1 MVSIKNLIIVCILM
15 INISNAQQYS
25 FEHLSLEEGI
35 SYNLTYSVLQDSK
48 GFMWFGT
55 FYGLV
60 RFDGRDYT
68 HYKHTPY
75 DSNSVSSDDI
85 ISLYE
90 DKNGFIWVGTWS
102 GGLNRFDPNQ
112 EKFTQY
118 KYTIS
123 DTLSISD
130 NLVYDISEDRLGRLW
145 IATNNGLNRLVPAS
159 DPANNEKR
167 DYFIRYLHD
176 PANKHSINNNHVRVL
191 SKDSKGRLWVGV
203 NEGGLHYYDLEN
215 DYFIRLE
222 EVTRDGST
230 SLIDI
235 FEDDNKNLWLATW
248 GGGLKKAQPIES
260 DDGRVIGLRMNI
272 FKNDPDDP
280 YSISNN
286 NIWSLEQDNS
296 GNLWI
301 GTYDGLNKFNPDEK
315 TFDRYYHD
323 EKNTNTLS
331 SNKVSA
337 ITLDH
342 SGVLWI
348 GTFYGGIDR
357 IVPGLAQ
364 FETFLHNPFDPR
376 SLIDKEVNSLLEDR
390 DSNVWVG
397 TRNGITKI
405 EKTDDKLHYKNI
417 RFETKP
423 EKTKANEITSFAED
437 FIGNIWVGTYDGLN
451 CIYRNGH
458 IERYNLPLLR
468 FESEQGNIVTS
479 LLIDNRGWLW
489 VGTITH
495 GLNLF
500 DLNSKVYN
508 SFKFDANDSSSI
520 SSNYVVSINEDRE
533 GNIWVGT
540 YRGLNKLVLLSP
552 SSGQP
557 QVSFQR
563 KFITTEGTL
572 EITDKV
578 FTVYED
584 LENNCWIG
592 TNGGLI
598 SYDKITK
605 KLTTYSES
613 DGLPN
618 DVICGILEDKD
629 ANLWMSTH
637 RGIFKYNPQEKSFNN
652 YYTLHG
658 LQSNIFNPG
667 SYFKNEQG
675 KMMFGGI
682 NGFNSFFPENIT
694 RAAQIPPVVITSI
707 KIFDKEKKYDKRIND
722 LEEIELNYEENF
734 FTIKF
739 AALDYRL
746 PERNQYY
753 YFLEGFDRDWVY
765 NETKNYAS
773 YTNLDPG
780 EYVFKVR
787 GSNSNGVWN
796 EEGRSIR
803 ITITPPLWQT
813 WWFKLMASIIVM
825 IALLFVIYM
834 IHRSEKRKTS
844 FNKKLSELKLQALR
858 SQMNPHFIFNTIN
871 SIQYFISCND
881 QESAFTYLSKFS
893 KLMRQTLDNSAKS
906 RISISRELE
915 ALQLYMDL
923 QMLRFEKRFDYTID
937 VDPNIDIHYSEI
949 PTMLIQ
955 PYIENAINH
964 GISKK
969 KSKGHIK
976 VVLEKL
982 NSSLRCVVE
991 DDGVGINKSKEQ
1003 KKGKKQG
1010 HTSSGMRLTR
1020 ERLTII
1026 NTGKNNDS
1034 FISVVDRSEQEPDC
1048 SGTRVTINIPME
1060 MQN

>member
-1 MVSIKNLIIVCILM
+1 MVSFKKIIFVWALV
-15 INISNAQQYS
+15 INIANAQQYS
-25 FEHLSLEEGI
+25 FEHLSLEEGT
-35 SYNLTYSVLQDSK
+35 SYNLTYSILQDNK

-55 FYGLV
+55 FNGLV
-60 RFDGRDYT
+60 RFDGRDYI

-75 DSNSVSSDDI
+75 DSSSVSSDDI

-102 GGLNRFDPNQ
+102 GGLNRFDPDQ
-112 EKFTQY
+112 EVFTQY
-118 KYTIS
+118 KNMVT

-130 NLVYDISEDRLGRLW
+130 NLVYDVCEDNLGRLW
-145 IATNNGLNRLVPAS
+145 VATNNGLNRFVPKT
-159 DPANNEKR
+159 DPKNRRGR
-167 DYFIRYLHD
+167 DYFVHYSTE
-176 PANKHSINNNHVRVL
+176 PGNKYSINNSNVRVL
-191 SKDSKGRLWVGV
+191 FKDSKGRLWVGV
-203 NEGGLHYYDLEN
+203 NEGGLHYYDIEQ
-215 DYFIRLE
+215 DHFIRLE

-230 SLIDI
+230 SIIDI
-235 FEDDNKNLWLATW
+235 FEDDKENLWLATW
-248 GGGLKKAQPIES
+248 GGGLKKVQPIES
-260 DDGRVIGLRMNI
+260 DNGNVIGLRLNI
-272 FKNDPDDP
+272 YKNNPDDSK
-280 YSISNN
+280 SISHN
-286 NIWSLEQDNS
+286 NIWCLEQDRS
-296 GNLWI
+296 GNLWV
-301 GTYDGLNKFNPDEK
+301 GTYDGLNKFNPADR

-323 EKNTNTLS
+323 EKSTKTLS
-331 SNKVSA
+331 SSKVSA
-337 ITLDH
+337 IRLDQ

-348 GTFYGGIDR
+348 GTFYGDIDR

-364 FETFLHNPFDPR
+364 FETFVHNPFDPR
-376 SLIDKEVNSLLEDR
+376 SLIDKNVKTLLEDK
-390 DSNVWVG
+390 NHNIWVG
-397 TRNGITKI
+397 TRSGITRIQENK
-405 EKTDDKLHYKNI
+405 DKYYFKNYL
-417 RFETKP
+417 FETKS
-423 EKTKANEITSFAED
+423 EKGKANEVTSFAED
-437 FIGNIWVGTYDGLN
+437 FQGNIWVGTYDGLN
-451 CIYRNGH
+451 SIDKNGGIKH
-458 IERYNLPLLR
+458 YNLPLLR
-468 FESEQGNIVTS
+468 FETEQGNIVTS

-500 DLNSKVYN
+500 DLNSKVFN
-508 SFKFDANDSSSI
+508 SFKYDPSDSASI
-520 SSNYVVSINEDRE
+520 NSNYVVSINEDRD

-557 QVSFQR
+557 QVSFQT
-563 KFITTEGTL
+563 KFFTSSGLI

-578 FTVYED
+578 FAVYED
-584 LENNCWIG
+584 FENNVWIG
-592 TNGGLI
+592 SNNGLI
-598 SYDKITK
+598 RYNK
-605 KLTTYSES
+605 KSLKVKVYNES

-618 DVICGILEDKD
+618 NLICGILEDND
-629 ANLWMSTH
+629 SNFWISTH
-637 RGIFKYNPQEKSFNN
+637 KGIFKYNPEKESFNN

-667 SYFKNEQG
+667 SYFKNSEG

-682 NGFNSFFPENIT
+682 NGFNAFFPENIT
-694 RAAQIPPVVITSI
+694 RSAQIPPVVITSI
-707 KIFDKEKKYDKRIND
+707 KIFDKEKKFDKHITD
-722 LEEIELNYEENF
+722 LEEIKLTDEENF

-753 YFLEGFDRDWVY
+753 YFLEGFDRDWIY

-796 EEGRSIR
+796 KDGRSIR
-803 ITITPPLWQT
+803 IIISPPFWQT
-813 WWFKLMASIIVM
+813 WWFKSFIGFVVM
-825 IALLFVIYM
+825 VFLLFIIFM
-834 IHRSEKRKTS
+834 IQRSEKRKTS

-881 QESAFTYLSKFS
+881 QESAFLYLSKFS

-906 RISISRELE
+906 RISVSRELE

-923 QMLRFEKRFDYTID
+923 QMLRFEKRFEYAIK
-937 VDPNIDIHYSEI
+937 VDPGIDIHNFEI

-969 KSKGHIK
+969 KSIGHIQ
-976 VVLEKL
+976 VVLEKM
-982 NSSLRCVVE
+982 NGSLRCVVE
-991 DDGVGINKSKEQ
+991 DDGIGINKSKEL
-1003 KKGKKQG
+1003 KKNKNQN
-1010 HTSSGMRLTR
+1010 HTSSGMRLTK
-1020 ERLTII
+1020 ERLSII
-1026 NTGKNNDS
+1026 NIGKSNDS
-1034 FISVVDRSEQEPDC
+1034 YISVVDRSQEEPDMT
-1048 SGTRVTINIPME
+1048 GTKVTINIPMVI
-1060 MQN
+1060 QN